1 MDDVSF
7 ETSSHQSLDY
17 LLEQLMAK
25 SFTFGFGRRYM
36 YHIRMPRPK
45 KRTLSAASFNWNLLV
60 DRVDGRLERE
70 AQEKAKLN
78 SGTPM
83 VKLAEILGP
92 ELLQRIKDELPELY
106 EQLMEHIANKQQITY
121 AFCRMLLQ
129 NFNINLD
136 LERKQQRLKFGQ

>member
-7 ETSSHQSLDY
+7 ETSSHNSIDY
-17 LLEQLMAK
+17 LLQEVEAK
-25 SFTFGFGRRYM
+25 SFTFGFGRRYK

-83 VKLAEILGP
+83 VKLTEILGH
-92 ELLQRIKDELPELY
+92 ELLQRIRDEFPELY
-106 EQLMEHIANKQQITY
+106 E
-121 AFCRMLLQ
+121 
-129 NFNINLD
+129 
-136 LERKQQRLKFGQ
+136 